1 VILNLIINAV
11 EAMGSVLARS
21 RALVISTARHASNIL
36 RVAVQDS
43 GPEFKPEN
51 ADRIFEPFYT
61 TKPSGMGMGLTICR
75 SIIEASGCDLSF
87 HSAGARRKRRLGLGK
102 AGALPVIPRPPGRPA
117 RLGVLR
123 TCRQGC

>member
-11 EAMGSVLARS
+11 EAMGSVLAR
-21 RALVISTARHASNIL
+21 ALVISTARDASNIV

-61 TKPSGMGMGLTICR
+61 TKPSGMGLGLTICR

-102 AGALPVIPRPPGRPA
+102 AGALRACDPHVPRGGQPDW
-117 RLGVLR
+117 VYS